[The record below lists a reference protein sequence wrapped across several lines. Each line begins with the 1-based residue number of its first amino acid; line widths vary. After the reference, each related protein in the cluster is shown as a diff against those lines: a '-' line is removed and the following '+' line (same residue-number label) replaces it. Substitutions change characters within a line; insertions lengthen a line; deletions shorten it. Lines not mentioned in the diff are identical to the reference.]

1 MKPAKVRANAAQILA
16 RLFKQQGSLASLLP
30 RAADVAD
37 ADQNQIALLRELC
50 FGTCRWYHR
59 LHRELGTLIDKPLKN
74 KDIDIQCLLLI
85 GMYQLEYMRLA
96 DHAAV
101 NETVNATVLLKK
113 GWAKSLVNGVLRQYQ
128 RRLAGTLTTAADKT
142 VNDDAALAYPDWMV
156 NDLRSDWPQH
166 WSQILTA
173 GNQHPPMT
181 LRVNLSRI
189 SRADYL
195 ERLANAG
202 IAAVA
207 GELTG
212 TAVYLEQGRAVTTL
226 PGFSDG
232 LISVQDE
239 ASQLI
244 PGLLLAGE
252 GHRILDA
259 CAAPGGKTCHILE
272 SLAQAG
278 EQALSVL
285 ALDIEARRLG
295 RIEDNLQ
302 RLALAGDH
310 VKLQATDS
318 SEPDNWWDGVPFDRI
333 LLDAPC
339 SATGIIRRQP
349 DVKVLRQSADVARLA
364 ELQQKLLTRL
374 WSCLA
379 PGGLMLYSTCSV
391 LRAENDGQI
400 RRFLSFTPDAEELP
414 INTDWGVCIDVGRQ
428 LLPADQGPDGFYFAV
443 LRKNAD

>member
-16 RLFKQQGSLASLLP
+16 RLLRQQGSLASLLP
-30 RAADVAD
+30 RAADVAE

-50 FGTCRWYHR
+50 FGTCRWYHK
-59 LHRELGTLIDKPLKN
+59 LDRELGRLIDKPLKN
-74 KDIDIQCLLLI
+74 KDIDIHCLLLI
-85 GMYQLEYMRLA
+85 GLYQLEYMRLA

-128 RRLAGTLTTAADKT
+128 RQLAGASEHDTSDNVALTYA
-142 VNDDAALAYPDWMV
+142 NWMAT
-156 NDLRSDWPQH
+156 DIQADWPQQ
-166 WSQILTA
+166 WSQVLNA

-189 SRADYL
+189 SRAGYL
-195 ERLANAG
+195 DMLATDG
-202 IAAVA
+202 IAAQA
-207 GELTG
+207 GELADS
-212 TAVYLEQGRAVTTL
+212 AVYLEQGRAVTAL

-244 PGLLLAGE
+244 PGLLLARSGQ
-252 GHRILDA
+252 RILDA

-272 SLAQAG
+272 ALAHSGGQA
-278 EQALSVL
+278 QSIL
-285 ALDIEARRLG
+285 ALDIEARRLE
-295 RIEDNLQ
+295 RIEENLQ
-302 RLALAGDH
+302 RLCLGGTE
-310 VKLQATDS
+310 VRLQAADS
-318 SEPDNWWDGVPFDRI
+318 SEPERWWDGVPFDRI

-349 DVKVLRQSADVARLA
+349 DVKVLRQAADVVRLG

-379 PGGLMLYSTCSV
+379 PGGIMLYSTCSV
-391 LRAENDGQI
+391 LRAENDRQI
-400 RRFLSFTPDAEELP
+400 AWFLTATPDAEEIP
-414 INTDWGVCIDVGRQ
+414 VDADWGINAGAGRQ

-443 LRKNAD
+443 LRKTPIEIL